1 MEKKQGFFS
10 ALEGVVRGLSPARS
24 RAKSPAPRSQSPSA
38 ALLLL
43 PRRRKGHSGGGHQQ
57 QALAQVPEAPLIA
70 RSASFRP
77 VGEALAPLMEGP
89 DGDAPEESG
98 GLRREGWGHWVRG
111 QLSRAPSVTYSS
123 SSSSAPA
130 AANGSCSFRGSDLRL
145 LLGVMGAPLAPIHV
159 STADPLPHLSIKDTP
174 IETSSAQ
181 YILQQYTAAS
191 GGLKLQSSIRNAYA
205 MGKVRMVASEFE
217 TATKVVKNRGGSTRA
232 AESGSFVLWQMAP
245 DMWYVELAVGGSK
258 VHAGSNGKLV
268 WRHTPWLGA
277 HAAKG
282 PVRPLRRALQQ
293 GLDPLTTASMFASAR
308 CIGEKK
314 VNGDDCF
321 ILKLCADPQTLR
333 ARSEGPAEIIRHV
346 LFGYFSQRTGL
357 MVHME
362 DSHLTRIQ
370 PNAGGDAVYWETTI
384 NSFLDDYRPVEGIMI
399 AHSGRSVVTLFR
411 FGEEAMS
418 HTKTR
423 MEEAWTIEEVA
434 FNVPGLSVDCF
445 IPPAEIRCGSIGGT
459 CEMPQAERSRAS
471 IGNRVKVAAAAAEK
485 PQAAGDNKIVWRLEV
500 PQRKQGGDR
509 IVHTASFCAK

>member
-1 MEKKQGFFS
+1 MERKRGFFA
-10 ALEGVVRGLSPARS
+10 ALKEEVVRGLSPARS
-24 RAKSPAPRSQSPSA
+24 RAKSPARSPSPMA
-38 ALLLL
+38 GLLL
-43 PRRRKGHSGGGHQQ
+43 PRRRRAGRSRHHS
-57 QALAQVPEAPLIA
+57 LANLPEPLIA
-70 RSASFRP
+70 RSGSFRP
-77 VGEALAPLMEGP
+77 VGEALAPLVEGP
-89 DGDAPEESG
+89 ETDTAADGGRES
-98 GLRREGWGHWVRG
+98 RREGGWGHWVRS
-111 QLSRAPSVTYSS
+111 QLSGSGASS
-123 SSSSAPA
+123 SY
-130 AANGSCSFRGSDLRL
+130 NRRSDLRL

-159 STADPLPHLSIKDTP
+159 NSADTPPHLSIKSTP

-181 YILQQYTAAS
+181 YIVQQYTAAS

-217 TATKVVKNRGGSTRA
+217 TATKVMKNRGLSRA
-232 AESGSFVLWQMAP
+232 VESGGFVLWQMAP

-282 PVRPLRRALQQ
+282 PVRPLRRALQ
-293 GLDPLTTASMFASAR
+293 GLDPLTTASMFANAR

-314 VNGDDCF
+314 VNGEDCF
-321 ILKLCADPQTLR
+321 ILKLCADPQTLK

-357 MVHME
+357 LIHME

-370 PNAGGDAVYWETTI
+370 SNAGGDAVYWETTI

-411 FGEEAMS
+411 FGEMAMS

-434 FNVPGLSVDCF
+434 FNVPGLSMDCF
-445 IPPAEIRCGSIGGT
+445 IPPADIKSGSISET
-459 CEMPQAERSRAS
+459 CELPGGERARTSMVHRSR
-471 IGNRVKVAAAAAEK
+471 VAAVEK
-485 PQAAGDNKIVWRLEV
+485 PQDAGEKIVWRVEV
-500 PQRKQGGDR
+500 
-509 IVHTASFCAK
+509 